1 MNQNHNGVL
10 HLTQRVLDM
19 LQAQSPSQERH
30 ECQLQGL
37 EAVGQDP
44 DQELGVVELLL
55 PGHHAGEH
63 SPRTRS
69 GVLLQLDDVELDEK
83 YFFFIFVE

>member
-19 LQAQSPSQERH
+19 LQAHSPPQEGH
-30 ECQLQGL
+30 EGQLQGL

-55 PGHHAGEH
+55 RIQTNKKIQ
-63 SPRTRS
+63 SN
-69 GVLLQLDDVELDEK
+69 LIQ
-83 YFFFIFVE
+83 

>member
-19 LQAQSPSQERH
+19 LQAQSPPKERH
-30 ECQLQGL
+30 EGQLQGL

-55 PGHHAGEH
+55 PGHHAAKDP
-63 SPRTRS
+63 PRTRS
-69 GVLLQLDDVELDEK
+69 GVPLQLDDVELDKK
-83 YFFFIFVE
+83 YFFSF